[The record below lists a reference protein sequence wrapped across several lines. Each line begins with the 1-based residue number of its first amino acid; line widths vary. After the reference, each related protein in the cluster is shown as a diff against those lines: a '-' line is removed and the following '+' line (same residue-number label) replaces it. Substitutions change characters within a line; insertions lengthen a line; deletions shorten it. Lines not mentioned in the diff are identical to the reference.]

1 MVVEESKSERKL
13 LEWKS
18 KQKDEEIIILLKR
31 LKDMEEKLDGL
42 GKRGRNLT
50 YDSMDAASTKLS
62 KKMNVSEF

>member
-1 MVVEESKSERKL
+1 MAAEEGKSERKV
-13 LEWKS
+13 LEWKL
-18 KQKDEEIIILLKR
+18 KQKDEEVMILLKR